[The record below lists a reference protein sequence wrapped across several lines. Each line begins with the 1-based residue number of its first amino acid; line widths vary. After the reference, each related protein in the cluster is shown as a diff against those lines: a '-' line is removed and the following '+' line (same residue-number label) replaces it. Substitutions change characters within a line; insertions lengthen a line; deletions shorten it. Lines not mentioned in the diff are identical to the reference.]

1 MADFSAGLNK
11 FIFPAYKYA
20 LGMNEITSY
29 DNNNV
34 ALSWVTQ
41 DVTALTNKN
50 YWTRDC
56 ASPFLRYSAFW
67 WVPDNAIQFADTY
80 LQSVNE
86 GSINSKTEASGELTY
101 QNLTHTEPEYYL
113 FTKGLK
119 GARHYL
125 SACPVT
131 GDLDYSVTAMKGVM
145 IENGQM
151 VSATRK
157 AKYLMSEY
165 NLSGIYSSSL
175 YQDLNIPEDTVTES
189 KLFKSCADTI
199 FQDREDLVSG
209 RVIDYVKT
217 QKLLSQLELKGK
229 NGSKG
234 LKGLKGLKGK
244 KGKKGVN
251 GIINNRTGEFY
262 SGRILE
268 YGARGF
274 ILSYTDDKHV
284 GGDMIPMAYYEFPRP
299 LYSNQDYIKIVW
311 NTNGFV
317 EVE

>member
-20 LGMNEITSY
+20 LGMNEITGYSE
-29 DNNNV
+29 NNV

-80 LQSVNE
+80 LTSVHE
-86 GSINSKTEASGELTY
+86 GSVNSKTEASGELTY
-101 QNLTHTEPEYYL
+101 QQMTNTEPEYYL

-125 SACPVT
+125 SACHVT
-131 GDLDYSVTAMKGVM
+131 GDLDYDVNAMQSVMM
-145 IENGQM
+145 ENGKM
-151 VSATRK
+151 VSAGRK

-165 NLSGIYSSSL
+165 NLSGIYDKDL
-175 YQDLNIPEDTVTES
+175 YADLGIPEDTVTES
-189 KLFKSCADTI
+189 KLFKACADTI

-209 RVIDYVKT
+209 RVINYVKQ

-234 LKGLKGLKGK
+234 LKGLKGLKGT
-244 KGKKGVN
+244 KGKKGVL
-251 GIINNRTGEFY
+251 GIVNKNTGDYY
-262 SGRILE
+262 SGKILE

-274 ILSYTDDKHV
+274 ILSYTDENHV
-284 GGDMIPMAYYEFPRP
+284 SGNMIPMAYYEFPKP